1 MKRIFAFLLVC
12 CILCFAGCSKQT
24 SFSGKVLDCVEEE
37 NRTVYLIETPQQ
49 EKIALL
55 AEENQMI
62 HCWVEGVNP
71 DELAFNEDTGIELF
85 GSCKGFKKSYTTASG
100 EKIPAY
106 TAPWLEVKKVKTP
119 NTLSLGDNTVVE
131 IWKGIN
137 SNSYQLPDGTE
148 LLREEVFT
156 DPDKVVAKD
165 DTIFEVLTDDV
176 KQKIQ
181 AFFYQQ
187 GALYDLNTYLNDTY
201 TAYLKSD
208 AEGPFS
214 YWSIQQETVPTAY
227 NDRLVFFSTI
237 VSLPVPKEFYT
248 EVHTESKHSTVFDRA
263 TGEPIDTLELFSCNE
278 ETLADTLFS
287 LCGITD
293 QNLLEELKAAFDA
306 NYIIFYPEYLEVY
319 FPQGSLPSEEHTF
332 ILSLEY
338 QQGAADILQS
348 WAVPIAE

>member
-12 CILCFAGCSKQT
+12 CILCFAGCSKQI

-49 EKIALL
+49 ETIALL
-55 AEENQMI
+55 TKSDHIM
-62 HCWVEGVNP
+62 HCWIDGVDPAKLSFTPDGGVELCASCNS
-71 DELAFNEDTGIELF
+71 LKSSYKTATGERV
-85 GSCKGFKKSYTTASG
+85 
-100 EKIPAY
+100 PAY
-106 TAPWLEVKKVKTP
+106 TVNYIEVQHVRTP
-119 NTLSLGDNTVVE
+119 DTICLDDNTVVE
-131 IWKGIN
+131 VWQGGGYY
-137 SNSYQLPDGTE
+137 SYQLQNGVE
-148 LLREEVFT
+148 ILLENSNANFSPIVTFSSAGS
-156 DPDKVVAKD
+156 D
-165 DTIFEVLTDDV
+165 FLTNQT
-176 KQKIQ
+176 KENIE
-181 AFFYQQ
+181 AFFKHQ
-187 GALYDLNTYLNDTY
+187 GALYDLNSFLNLAY
-201 TAYLKSD
+201 NNYLKSD
-208 AEGPFS
+208 KELIFAC
-214 YWSIQQETVPTAY
+214 WTIQQETVSTAY
-227 NDRLVFFSTI
+227 NNRLIFFSTA
-237 VSLPVPKEFYT
+237 VSTPLLSDTSPNEN
-248 EVHTESKHSTVFDRA
+248 TESKHSTVFDRA